1 MLITFFLQLEVMK
14 TLHRFIHFYQKFA
27 MFQGSDFDLS
37 FVTQDLSS
45 AERARKA
52 VEAERDELLEE
63 INNSTAS
70 KYVA

>member
-1 MLITFFLQLEVMK
+1 MRFLQRRV
-14 TLHRFIHFYQKFA
+14 
-27 MFQGSDFDLS
+27 MFQGFNLELS
-37 FVTQDLSS
+37 LVTQDLSS

-70 KYVA
+70 KYVTN

>member
-1 MLITFFLQLEVMK
+1 MICNRSISL
-14 TLHRFIHFYQKFA
+14 
-27 MFQGSDFDLS
+27 
-37 FVTQDLSS
+37 QDLSS

-70 KYVA
+70 KYVACFNSL